1 MSTEIYYF
9 SGKGNSLYVARELQ
23 KRISD
28 SSLISIVSLL
38 PKDVIQTNGKSV
50 GLVSPVHA
58 LTIPIAVKQ
67 FLKKLI

>member
-50 GLVSPVHA
+50 GLVFPVHA